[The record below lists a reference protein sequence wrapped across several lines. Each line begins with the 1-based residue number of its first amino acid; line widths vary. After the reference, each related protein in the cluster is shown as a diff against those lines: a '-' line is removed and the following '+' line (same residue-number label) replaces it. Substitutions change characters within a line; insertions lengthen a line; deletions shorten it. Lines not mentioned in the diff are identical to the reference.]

1 MRIITLNMIKCHLS
15 TLLGER
21 KLKVAEVARD
31 TGVNKNTI
39 HRLYNETA
47 TRIDLEVI
55 EKLCVYLNIDMNELF
70 SLDVE

>member
-1 MRIITLNMIKCHLS
+1 MLKCHLS

-70 SLDVE
+70 SLEQE